1 MKIQNKTFRKDGDG
15 DIKLTPEHE
24 EDLWH
29 VFNLVRAGDKL
40 RASTT
45 RKVQVRVGVYKAC
58 AT

>member
-1 MKIQNKTFRKDGDG
+1 MKVRNKTFRKDGDG